1 MALSLRRVGTDS
13 EEPKMERGHLTPAT
27 VDEYIAAFP
36 PEVQSIL
43 QNIRATIKEA
53 APEAREKIGYNMP
66 TFALK
71 RDVVHFG
78 AFKNHI
84 GLFPPIRD
92 PDLKSQTLDYRG
104 EKGNLRFP
112 LDQPIPYALIGKI
125 VRARVSE
132 IREKEVTKQRGK
144 QGA

>member
-1 MALSLRRVGTDS
+1 M
-13 EEPKMERGHLTPAT
+13 EPGHTTPST

-36 PEVQSIL
+36 PEIQSIL
-43 QNIRATIKEA
+43 RNIRATIKGV
-53 APEAREKIGYNMP
+53 APEASEKISYNMP
-66 TFALK
+66 TFSLK
-71 RDVVHFG
+71 RDIVHFG

-92 PDLKSQTLDYRG
+92 PELKSQTLDYRG

-112 LDQPIPYALIGKI
+112 LDRPIPYALIGKI

-132 IREKEVTKQRGK
+132 IREKEVAKRRGK

>member
-1 MALSLRRVGTDS
+1 
-13 EEPKMERGHLTPAT
+13 MESGDAAPAT

-36 PEVQSIL
+36 PETQAIL
-43 QNIRATIKEA
+43 QTIRATIKSA
-53 APEAREKIGYNMP
+53 APEAIEKISYNMP

-71 RDVVHFG
+71 RDLVHFG

-84 GLFPPIRD
+84 GLFPPIKD
-92 PDLKSQTLDYRG
+92 PDLKDQTLDYRG

-125 VRARVSE
+125 VKARVSE
-132 IREKEVTKQRGK
+132 VREKEVAKQKGKRG
-144 QGA
+144 A